1 MRIVLHTPR
10 VFVEE
15 VDVPDLAADAP
26 DVEVLAEAQGTRA
39 RRLSA
44 STCDTGSTFI
54 FARGE
59 DDVAAVGRRYQ
70 EARAAEEAAL
80 DAGRALAIAAM
91 DEGRA
96 SEREVAVKFGIDRNT
111 VRTWR
116 GKPRSA

>member
-15 VDVPDLAADAP
+15 VDVPNASGDMP
-26 DVEVLAEAQGTRA
+26 DVELLAEATGIRA

-59 DDVAAVGRRYQ
+59 DDLASAGRRAI
-70 EARAAEEAAL
+70 EARDAAAAAL
-80 DAGRALAIAAM
+80 EVAKATAIAAM
-91 DEGRA
+91 DAGSA
-96 SEREVAVKFGIDRNT
+96 SEREVAAKLGVDRNT
-111 VRTWR
+111 VRAWR